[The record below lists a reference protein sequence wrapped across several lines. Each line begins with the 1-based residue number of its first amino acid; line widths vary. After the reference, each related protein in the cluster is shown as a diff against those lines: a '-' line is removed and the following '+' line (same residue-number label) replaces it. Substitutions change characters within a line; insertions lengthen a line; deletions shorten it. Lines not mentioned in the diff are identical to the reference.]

1 MTDRTTSAG
10 LEASVLEFAE
20 LLAQG
25 RPLEAM
31 QRFYADEINVFEN
44 RELARAGKARCLELE
59 RAALSS
65 QPGPPRFK
73 LVKLAVNEKSGH
85 AFLEYRVR
93 FQSKEGRPMC
103 LEEVAVQTW
112 EAGQIVEERFYYEGV
127 VDEGDA
133 DGDTE
138 DDAAP
143 TSGVDYLVF

>member
-1 MTDRTTSAG
+1 MTDRTTSSG
-10 LEASVLEFAE
+10 LEASVRAFAD
-20 LLAQG
+20 LLAEG

-31 QRFYADEINVFEN
+31 QRFYAEEVNVFEN

-65 QPGPPRFK
+65 QPTVPRFK
-73 LVKLAVNEKSGH
+73 LLKLAVNEKSGH

-93 FQSKEGRPMC
+93 FQSREGRPMC

-133 DGDTE
+133 EDGDFENGAEE
-138 DDAAP
+138 DTPA
-143 TSGVDYLVF
+143 SEVN